1 MMMVLRRR
9 RSRPIFAPRNRT
21 VWRALTFVLFV
32 VTAAVVVGALWWTV
46 VRLSGESDTSDT
58 TDDHDHPPVDV
69 PSAP

>member
-1 MMMVLRRR
+1 M
-9 RSRPIFAPRNRT
+9 
-21 VWRALTFVLFV
+21 WHALTFVLFV